1 MVTELV
7 GGVEAKLTL
16 DISEFTSA
24 IETATKEAEGLGD
37 ALSSTKFNTNLES
50 AIQETLNSIK
60 GLKETVES
68 LVKNINDSL
77 KSVKSVLDSFN
88 LTFKTNMEEAGAS
101 SKKFKDEVTTVNK
114 AILES
119 FSETNSGIASSTSK
133 IIADIKKLAEE
144 TNLELNKFGYA
155 TNPSK
160 LNALGTSAGYQ
171 KFLQSGLGVVPHNIQ
186 MPDYQVIKADKEF
199 EKLYSNI
206 TMTVDAFKMLNVEQ
220 KTTLL
225 SMSENINAV
234 SSLLSRQTS
243 QPLAELDKMWSN
255 LLRNGLGTKYGME
268 IDKIIAKNK
277 ELAMSTEAIPRLRMP
292 TSESFVKQI
301 QQYATS
307 LKEGGITAQE
317 FAVKLK
323 ELGITSKELASISR
337 EVGGAYIES
346 FKRGEMG
353 VSELLMKFKELT
365 FTESELYAYNQ
376 RLAVSFIQAF
386 RNGAIS
392 LEELVGSFKQLDMS
406 EKQTEELTK
415 ILEKT
420 LTMAFKNGKLEAEN
434 YIRSLQEVGVA
445 TEEVALKSKELGSTG
460 SLLGANSRSNSKNKG
475 TGAGF
480 GGVTERTFNLIKMMT
495 MLDAFMG
502 VWEST
507 ESYMESSSA
516 IRGYYD
522 ILHKRDDKTRWNADD
537 LVAYNNELSRLQ
549 GIYNKLNVREVGAEV
564 MKMGQIY
571 GLTAKET
578 KDFTE
583 TALIFTDAMA
593 NEGRSARDSSLALK
607 DLIDQGAGWS
617 RRTQEVGITE
627 DVLKAQKDKNGK
639 AYWTGDKQDKEGL
652 MKALGSAEEQ
662 LHLDERAKQ
671 INTLEDGVN
680 ALYNSIGAL
689 AGGLLD
695 IASPSLIQL
704 FSDLSKI
711 FFELNSHFVAWSS
724 SFNALKETNPE
735 LYTKYVKF
743 GEWAIAGAGL
753 FLVLKRLSGAFSGF
767 GNVLGGLGGKIG
779 GLFKKVPKGGILGGI
794 LNGTKGESTGGTGGV
809 GDVLGG
815 GRMEG
820 GFKNAL
826 KVTYKNIVNNILV
839 EAEVFASL
847 VAGITMALATLWIA
861 SEELALVGQRYEQI
875 RTNVQKGMTALR
887 DYEKLIEDIYPML
900 IGFMATAGVLGAVT
914 MATDGIGLVAIEIG
928 LGILV
933 GNILALIPTMKL
945 VGNALADLG
954 ESIGGQK
961 ANFDKG
967 CKALKEIG
975 EMMGVLAVAVG
986 EMAKADWNALSDNI
1000 ANALAKLTGG
1010 DALQDV
1016 LKLADKFNGSDSNS
1030 FISQFNAKTK
1040 NIGKLNTES
1049 AKKFSEVVKS
1059 VGEIFKGINELNKAL
1074 KEEPQNPS
1082 QLLDQRGSHLGEII
1096 SGINKFNW
1104 RFQQQIGKLTTSIDI
1119 NKANNLIHS
1128 ANAIKNINTAIRNL
1142 VKDMKAD
1149 ENIVDTANFKVSIT
1163 NLGTQVGIVSGF
1175 LARMG
1180 KYNADAFSYNNF
1192 QSIVTSINNIKN
1204 ISDSM
1209 QNLMGSFSSDSV
1221 FGSIKRVLIGGAN
1234 DLGSALPKLAQQV
1247 SQVKTFVVQVNAYG
1261 IGNLSVN
1268 LAPINTAINQV
1279 RAISNSMNN
1288 LTNTLTTSFDYTTLA
1303 YNLWTMGNAIV
1314 QVKKFMDRVNASG
1327 VGNANKQ
1334 NAVAGINGLVTQLKK
1349 TLDEFATEVSSA
1361 EQQLYNDGKTLGNS
1375 FKRGLSTTKS
1385 GTITTARSIM
1395 TSAVSTIRYY
1405 AQRFYQTGQYNGKRL
1420 DAGFKSGITK
1430 LGSTL
1435 KQKLDENIRTIRWY
1449 AQKFYQAGEKLG
1461 SSFRNGFLAGL
1472 GTIDVNSHINGTE
1485 DSRGGEYRKIQS
1497 FNLQSAML
1505 KQANNKQTPNVKQTV
1520 IKSEKTTTQT
1530 EKTVEKDKSKEQAP
1544 VINISFEGAI
1554 INGSNEFRESIQQIA
1569 EEVMLNYLSPNP
1581 ATGY

>member
-1 MVTELV
+1 MVVEVV
-7 GGVEAKLTL
+7 GGVEATLSL
-16 DISEFTSA
+16 DISQFTSA
-24 IETATKEAEGLGD
+24 ISEATKEAEK
-37 ALSSTKFNTNLES
+37 LSSGLANIKPNNT
-50 AIQETLNSIK
+50 
-60 GLKETVES
+60 
-68 LVKNINDSL
+68 
-77 KSVKSVLDSFN
+77 LD
-88 LTFKTNMEEAGAS
+88 
-101 SKKFKDEVTTVNK
+101 
-114 AILES
+114 
-119 FSETNSGIASSTSK
+119 
-133 IIADIKKLAEE
+133 
-144 TNLELNKFGYA
+144 
-155 TNPSK
+155 
-160 LNALGTSAGYQ
+160 
-171 KFLQSGLGVVPHNIQ
+171 
-186 MPDYQVIKADKEF
+186 
-199 EKLYSNI
+199 SNI
-206 TMTVDAFKMLNVEQ
+206 TKTEELITNLQQTIEGLVSTVKSSFTNIGSTLTNHFNKPLIEAKKRAEEMTASITQFRTNYMKTFEQGKISLEQLVNGFNELNI
-220 KTTLL
+220 
-225 SMSENINAV
+225 SEEESIK
-234 SSLLSRQTS
+234 LT
-243 QPLAELDKMWSN
+243 
-255 LLRNGLGTKYGME
+255 
-268 IDKIIAKNK
+268 K
-277 ELAMSTEAIPRLRMP
+277 ELEASITNAFANSTMSAMEYVNALKEIGVATSKNSYRDALQQYRGMP
-292 TSESFVKQI
+292 TSASFVKQI
-301 QQYATS
+301 QQYATY
-307 LKEGGITAQE
+307 LKEGGVTAQE
-317 FAVKLK
+317 FATKLK
-323 ELGITSKELASISR
+323 ELGITSKELATISR

-365 FTESELYAYNQ
+365 FTESELYVYNQ
-376 RLAVSFIQAF
+376 RLAVSFVQAF

-392 LEELVGSFKQLDMS
+392 LEELVTSFKQLDMS

-445 TEEVALKSKELGSTG
+445 TEKVALKTKQLGSTG
-460 SLLGANSRSNSKNKG
+460 LGAGSVSNSKNKG

-480 GGVTERTFNLIKMMT
+480 GGVIDRTANLVKMMA
-495 MLDAFMG
+495 MLEVFMG
-502 VWEST
+502 TWEAT

-516 IRGYYD
+516 IRGFYD
-522 ILHKRDDKTRWNADD
+522 LLSKRDDKTRWNAKN
-537 LVAYNNELSRLQ
+537 LSEYNQRLSELQ
-549 GIYNKLNVREVGAEV
+549 GTYSKLNVRETGAEV
-564 MKMGQIY
+564 MKIGQMY
-571 GLTAKET
+571 GLSAKEIYSNT
-578 KDFTE
+578 KDLKDGQKDFVE

-593 NEGRSARDSSLALK
+593 NEGRSSRDASLALK
-607 DLIDQGAGWS
+607 DLIDQGEGWS
-617 RRTQEVGITE
+617 RRTQEIGITE

-639 AYWTGDKQDKEGL
+639 AYWSGDKQDKEGL
-652 MKALGSAEEQ
+652 IKALGSAETK

-671 INTLEDGVN
+671 INTLEDGVQ
-680 ALYNSIGAL
+680 ALYNSLGAAL
-689 AGGLLD
+689 GGFLD
-695 IASPSLIQL
+695 LASPSLIQA
-704 FSDLSKI
+704 FDHLSKI
-711 FFELNSHFVAWSS
+711 FFEINSFFVGISAKINSLKTDNPQLYDLLTWAGE
-724 SFNALKETNPE
+724 FTLYGALAVGVIKR
-735 LYTKYVKF
+735 F
-743 GEWAIAGAGL
+743 GGGL
-753 FLVLKRLSGAFSGF
+753 S
-767 GNVLGGLGGKIG
+767 NLGGVLG

-794 LNGTKGESTGGTGGV
+794 LNGTKGESTDGVGGTGGV
-809 GDVLGG
+809 LG
-815 GRMEG
+815 GRMKG

-826 KVTYKNIVNNILV
+826 KTTGKNIVNNILV
-839 EAEVFASL
+839 EAEVFVSL
-847 VAGITMALATLWIA
+847 IAGITMALATLWIA

-875 RTNVQKGMTALR
+875 KTNVNKGMNALR

-900 IGFMATAGVLGAVT
+900 IGFMATAGILGTVT
-914 MATDGIGLVAIEIG
+914 MATDGVGLVAIEIG

-967 CKALKEIG
+967 CKALKEIA
-975 EMMGVLAVAVG
+975 EMMGVLAIAVG

-1016 LKLADKFNGSDSNS
+1016 LKLADKFNGNDNKS

-1059 VGEIFKGINELNKAL
+1059 VGQIFKGINELNKAL

-1104 RFQQQIGKLTTSIDI
+1104 RFQQEIGKLTTSIDI

-1149 ENIVDTANFKVSIT
+1149 KNIVDTANFRASIT
-1163 NLGTQVGIVSGF
+1163 NLGTQVGVVSGF

-1209 QNLMGSFSSDSV
+1209 QNLMGSFASDSV
-1221 FGSIKRVLIGGAN
+1221 FGSIKRVLVGGTN

-1327 VGNANKQ
+1327 VGNTAKG
-1334 NAVAGINGLVTQLKK
+1334 NAIAGINGLVTQLKK
-1349 TLDEFATEVSSA
+1349 TLTTFASEVASA
-1361 EQQLYNDGKTLGNS
+1361 KQQLYNDGLTLGNS
-1375 FKRGLSTTKS
+1375 FKRGLSSTRA
-1385 GTITTARSIM
+1385 GTIRTARSLM
-1395 TSAVSTIRYY
+1395 NSAVATIRYY

-1420 DAGFKSGITK
+1420 DAGFKSGVSK

-1435 KQKLDENIRTIRWY
+1435 KKKLDANIRTIRWY

-1461 SSFRNGFLAGL
+1461 SSFRSGFLAGL
-1472 GTIDVNSHINGTE
+1472 GTIDVNSHISGTE

-1505 KQANNKQTPNVKQTV
+1505 KQANNKQTPSIKQTV

>member
-1 MVTELV
+1 MTTNIV
-7 GGVEAKLTL
+7 GGVEAKLIL
-16 DISEFTSA
+16 DTSEFSSA
-24 IETATKEAEGLGD
+24 IDGAIEKAEELAEGL
-37 ALSSTKFNTNLES
+37 ANIKPNSNLEGS
-50 AIQETLNSIK
+50 LNELKSLIESLNK
-60 GLKETVES
+60 PIKETVNSFKEMAS
-68 LVKNINDSL
+68 PLPKVKKETSSIIAEFNKFSSAVSQNTALLGEMTTVMANI
-77 KSVKSVLDSFN
+77 KR
-88 LTFKTNMEEAGAS
+88 EAS
-101 SKKFKDEVTTVNK
+101 SMNQTAMAK
-114 AILES
+114 
-119 FSETNSGIASSTSK
+119 SGAGLSLTS
-133 IIADIKKLAEE
+133 
-144 TNLELNKFGYA
+144 
-155 TNPSK
+155 
-160 LNALGTSAGYQ
+160 
-171 KFLQSGLGVVPHNIQ
+171 
-186 MPDYQVIKADKEF
+186 F
-199 EKLYSNI
+199 EKELVTLNNLAKGIQKYGSE
-206 TMTVDAFKMLNVEQ
+206 VDAIIMKNENVTRSIGLLEESYAKLRGETQ
-220 KTTLL
+220 LTANEMKELSTLMVESI
-225 SMSENINAV
+225 SM
-234 SSLLSRQTS
+234 
-243 QPLAELDKMWSN
+243 PLAGLDKMWSN
-255 LLRNGLGTKYGME
+255 LLRNGLGTEYGME
-268 IDKIIAKNK
+268 IDKMIAKNEELATSTEVSLKRVNTLMKESISMPVSGLDKMWSSLLKSGLGQYEMEIDKVIAKNEKLARSTK
-277 ELAMSTEAIPRLRMP
+277 ELEASFQAFKEGKLSIMGLQREIDSLKLSEDQVITLNKRLGMSLV
-292 TSESFVKQI
+292 ESF
-301 QQYATS
+301 
-307 LKEGGITAQE
+307 KEG
-317 FAVKLK
+317 
-323 ELGITSKELASISR
+323 ELGITELVA
-337 EVGGAYIES
+337 
-346 FKRGEMG
+346 KM
-353 VSELLMKFKELT
+353 KELT
-365 FTESELYAYNQ
+365 LTDEQISEMTKMMGD
-376 RLAVSFIQAF
+376 AF
-386 RNGAIS
+386 KMAFENGSLGAEQYIKS
-392 LEELVGSFKQLDMS
+392 LEE
-406 EKQTEELTK
+406 
-415 ILEKT
+415 I
-420 LTMAFKNGKLEAEN
+420 
-434 YIRSLQEVGVA
+434 GVA
-445 TEEVALKSKELGSTG
+445 TKEIIAQNKELQASMTRTPILSEGSV
-460 SLLGANSRSNSKNKG
+460 SNSKNKG

-480 GGVTERTFNLIKMMT
+480 GGVIDRTVNLVKMMA
-495 MLDAFMG
+495 MLEAFMG
-502 VWEST
+502 VWEAT

-516 IRGYYD
+516 IRGFYD
-522 ILHKRDDKTRWNADD
+522 LLSKRNDATRWNSKNLAE
-537 LVAYNNELSRLQ
+537 YNQRLSDLQ
-549 GIYNKLNVREVGAEV
+549 GTYSKLNVRETGAEV
-564 MKMGQIY
+564 MKIGQMY
-571 GLTAKET
+571 GLTAKEIYSNT
-578 KDFTE
+578 QDLKKGQKDFVE

-639 AYWTGDKQDKEGL
+639 AYWSGDKQDKEGL
-652 MKALGSAEEQ
+652 IKALGSAETQ

-671 INTLEDGVN
+671 INTLEDGVQ
-680 ALYNSIGAL
+680 ALYNSIGAMV
-689 AGGLLD
+689 GGFLD
-695 IASPSLIQL
+695 LASPSLIQA
-704 FSDLSKI
+704 FEHLSKI
-711 FFELNSHFVAWSS
+711 FFEMNS
-724 SFNALKETNPE
+724 
-735 LYTKYVKF
+735 
-743 GEWAIAGAGL
+743 
-753 FLVLKRLSGAFSGF
+753 FLVGISGTINSLKTNNPQLYGLITWAGEFALYGALAIGVIKRFGGGLS
-767 GNVLGGLGGKIG
+767 NLGGILG

-794 LNGTKGESTGGTGGV
+794 LNGTKGESTGGTGGT
-809 GDVLGG
+809 GSVLG

-826 KVTYKNIVNNILV
+826 KTTGKNIVNNILV
-839 EAEVFASL
+839 EAEVFVSL

-875 RTNVQKGMTALR
+875 RTNVNKGMTALR

-900 IGFMATAGVLGAVT
+900 IGFMATAGILGAVT

-954 ESIGGQK
+954 ESISGQK

-1016 LKLADKFNGSDSNS
+1016 LKLADKFNGNDNKS
-1030 FISQFNAKTK
+1030 FISQFNTKTQ

-1082 QLLDQRGSHLGEII
+1082 QLLEQRGSHLGEII

-1104 RFQQQIGKLTTSIDI
+1104 RFQQNIGKLTTQIDI
-1119 NKANNLIHS
+1119 NKANTLIHS

-1149 ENIVDTANFKVSIT
+1149 ENIVDTARFKVSLT
-1163 NLGTQVGIVSGF
+1163 NLGTQVGVVSGF

-1209 QNLMGSFSSDSV
+1209 QSLMGSFASDSV
-1221 FGSIKRVLIGGAN
+1221 FGSIKRVLVGGTN

-1247 SQVKTFVVQVNAYG
+1247 SQIKTFVSQVNAYG
-1261 IGNLSVN
+1261 IGNINVN

-1279 RAISNSMNN
+1279 RSISNSMNN
-1288 LTNTLTTSFDYTTLA
+1288 LTNTLTTSYDYTTLA
-1303 YNLWTMGNAIV
+1303 YNLWTMGNAIRE
-1314 QVKKFMDRVNASG
+1314 VKKFMDSVNSSG
-1327 VGNANKQ
+1327 VGNTAKGD
-1334 NAVAGINGLVTQLKK
+1334 AIAGINELVTQLKK
-1349 TLDEFATEVSSA
+1349 TLEEFATEVSSA
-1361 EQQLYNDGKTLGNS
+1361 EQQLYNDGETLGNS
-1375 FKRGLSTTKS
+1375 FKRGLNSTKS
-1385 GTITTARSIM
+1385 GTITTAKSIM
-1395 TSAVSTIRYY
+1395 TRAVETIRYY

-1461 SSFRNGFLAGL
+1461 SSFRSGFLAGL

>member
-1 MVTELV
+1 MVVEVV
-7 GGVEAKLTL
+7 GGVEAKLSL
-16 DISEFTSA
+16 DISQFTSA
-24 IETATKEAEGLGD
+24 ISEATKEAEK
-37 ALSSTKFNTNLES
+37 LSSGLAN
-50 AIQETLNSIK
+50 IK
-60 GLKETVES
+60 PNNG
-68 LVKNINDSL
+68 
-77 KSVKSVLDSFN
+77 LDS
-88 LTFKTNMEEAGAS
+88 S
-101 SKKFKDEVTTVNK
+101 
-114 AILES
+114 I
-119 FSETNSGIASSTSK
+119 
-133 IIADIKKLAEE
+133 EE
-144 TNLELNKFGYA
+144 TKTLIE
-155 TNPSK
+155 
-160 LNALGTSAGYQ
+160 
-171 KFLQSGLGVVPHNIQ
+171 GLTKTVQ
-186 MPDYQVIKADKEF
+186 E
-199 EKLYSNI
+199 
-206 TMTVDAFKMLNVEQ
+206 MTDAFKSGTNSIVGDMNKVNSAIE
-220 KTTLL
+220 KTTDVGKTMADNIVQSYKKMTEALNNYYVNNYRAMNTWKTHGTYSHRGL
-225 SMSENINAV
+225 SSFESELRDLNLMSA
-234 SSLLSRQTS
+234 
-243 QPLAELDKMWSN
+243 
-255 LLRNGLGTKYGME
+255 GLKKYGAE
-268 IDKIIAKNK
+268 VDKIILKNEK
-277 ELAMSTEAIPRLRMP
+277 LSNSIRLFGKGDVGV
-292 TSESFVKQI
+292 SSFENHLNNI
-301 QQYATS
+301 
-307 LKEGGITAQE
+307 G
-317 FAVKLK
+317 VKLSEITK
-323 ELGITSKELASISR
+323 GAYELGQAYLTAFREGDISATKLLER
-337 EVGGAYIES
+337 LEQLQLNEEEVSTLNRSVG
-346 FKRGEMG
+346 
-353 VSELLMKFKELT
+353 L
-365 FTESELYAYNQ
+365 
-376 RLAVSFIQAF
+376 SFIQAF
-386 RNGAIS
+386 DEGALSIT
-392 LEELVGSFKQLDMS
+392 ELLARMK
-406 EKQTEELTK
+406 ELTLSDEQLAEMNK
-415 ILEKT
+415 LMQTSFEIAFEEGVIGADKYIKALE
-420 LTMAFKNGKLEAEN
+420 
-434 YIRSLQEVGVA
+434 EVGVA
-445 TEEVALKSKELGSTG
+445 TEEVALKTKGLGSTG
-460 SLLGANSRSNSKNKG
+460 SLLGAGSLSNSKNKG

-480 GGVTERTFNLIKMMT
+480 GGVIDRTANLVKMMA
-495 MLDAFMG
+495 MLEAFMG
-502 VWEST
+502 TWEAT

-516 IRGYYD
+516 VRGFYD
-522 ILHKRDDKTRWNADD
+522 ILSKRNDATRWNSKNLAE
-537 LVAYNNELSRLQ
+537 YNKRLSELQ
-549 GIYNKLNVREVGAEV
+549 GTYSKLNVRETGAEV
-564 MKMGQIY
+564 MKIGQIY
-571 GLTAKET
+571 GLTAKEMYSNT
-578 KDFTE
+578 KDLKKGQKDFVE

-639 AYWTGDKQDKEGL
+639 AYWSGDKQDKKGL
-652 MKALGSAEEQ
+652 IEALGAAETK

-671 INTLEDGVN
+671 INTIEDGVQ
-680 ALYNSIGAL
+680 ALYNSLGAL
-689 AGGLLD
+689 LGGLLD
-695 IASPSLIQL
+695 LASPSLIQM
-704 FSDLSKI
+704 FKQLSEI
-711 FFELNSHFVAWSS
+711 FFELNGYLVQASGW
-724 SFNALKETNPE
+724 FNSLKDTSPWLYNAGVWLGEIAIASGVGFLALKR
-735 LYTKYVKF
+735 F
-743 GEWAIAGAGL
+743 GGAI
-753 FLVLKRLSGAFSGF
+753 
-767 GNVLGGLGGKIG
+767 GGLGGKIA
-779 GLFKKVPKGGILGGI
+779 GLFKKVPSGGILGGI
-794 LNGTKGESTGGTGGV
+794 FNGTKGESTGGVGGTGGV
-809 GDVLGG
+809 LG

-826 KVTYKNIVNNILV
+826 KTTGKNIVNNILV

-847 VAGITMALATLWIA
+847 IAGITMALATLWIA

-875 RTNVQKGMTALR
+875 RTNVNKGMTALR

-900 IGFMATAGVLGAVT
+900 IGFMATAGVLGAVAYT
-914 MATDGIGLVAIEIG
+914 TEGLGLVAIGGG
-928 LGILV
+928 LLALV
-933 GNILALIPTMKL
+933 GFINVTVASLQTVGDRLAE
-945 VGNALADLG
+945 LG
-954 ESIGGQK
+954 DHIGGQK

-1000 ANALAKLTGG
+1000 ASALAKLTGG
-1010 DALQDV
+1010 DALDDV
-1016 LKLADKFNGSDSNS
+1016 LKLADKFNGNDSNS
-1030 FISQFNAKTK
+1030 FISQFNSKTK
-1040 NIGKLNTES
+1040 NIGKLNTDS

-1149 ENIVDTANFKVSIT
+1149 ENIVNTANFKVSIT

-1209 QNLMGSFSSDSV
+1209 QNLMGSFASDSV
-1221 FGSIKRVLIGGAN
+1221 FGSIKRVLVGGTN
-1234 DLGSALPKLAQQV
+1234 DLKGSMDKLAQQV

-1288 LTNTLTTSFDYTTLA
+1288 LTNTLTTSFDYNTLA

-1349 TLDEFATEVSSA
+1349 TLDEFASEVASA
-1361 EQQLYNDGKTLGNS
+1361 KQQLHTDGQTLGNS
-1375 FKRGLSTTKS
+1375 FKRGLSSTKA
-1385 GTITTARSIM
+1385 GTISTAKSIM
-1395 TSAVSTIRYY
+1395 TSAVATIRYY

-1420 DAGFKSGITK
+1420 DAGFKSGVSK

-1435 KQKLDENIRTIRWY
+1435 KQKLDSIIKTIRGY
-1449 AQKFYQAGEKLG
+1449 SSQFYNAGDLLGGKF
-1461 SSFRNGFLAGL
+1461 RDGFLAGL
-1472 GTIDVNSHINGTE
+1472 GTIDVNSHINEG
-1485 DSRGGEYRKIQS
+1485 SYGGEYRKIQS

-1581 ATGY
+1581 ATGF

>member
-1 MVTELV
+1 MAIEVV
-7 GGVEAKLTL
+7 GGVEAKLSL
-16 DISEFTSA
+16 DISQFTSA
-24 IETATKEAEGLGD
+24 ISEATKEAEK
-37 ALSSTKFNTNLES
+37 LSSGLANIKPNNT
-50 AIQETLNSIK
+50 
-60 GLKETVES
+60 
-68 LVKNINDSL
+68 
-77 KSVKSVLDSFN
+77 LD
-88 LTFKTNMEEAGAS
+88 
-101 SKKFKDEVTTVNK
+101 
-114 AILES
+114 
-119 FSETNSGIASSTSK
+119 
-133 IIADIKKLAEE
+133 
-144 TNLELNKFGYA
+144 
-155 TNPSK
+155 
-160 LNALGTSAGYQ
+160 
-171 KFLQSGLGVVPHNIQ
+171 
-186 MPDYQVIKADKEF
+186 
-199 EKLYSNI
+199 SNI
-206 TMTVDAFKMLNVEQ
+206 TKTEELITNLQQTIEGLASTVKSSFTNISSTLTNHFNKPLIEAKKRAEEMTASITQFRTNYMKTFEQGKISLEQLVNGFNELNI
-220 KTTLL
+220 
-225 SMSENINAV
+225 SEEESIK
-234 SSLLSRQTS
+234 LT
-243 QPLAELDKMWSN
+243 
-255 LLRNGLGTKYGME
+255 
-268 IDKIIAKNK
+268 K
-277 ELAMSTEAIPRLRMP
+277 ELEASITNAFANSTMSAMEYVNALKEIGVATSKNSYRDALQQYRGMP
-292 TSESFVKQI
+292 TSASFVKQI

-307 LKEGGITAQE
+307 LKEGGVTAQE
-317 FAVKLK
+317 FATKLK
-323 ELGITSKELASISR
+323 ELGITSKELATISR
-337 EVGGAYIES
+337 EVGGAYVES
-346 FKRGEMG
+346 FKRGEMS

-365 FTESELYAYNQ
+365 FTESELYVYNQ
-376 RLAVSFIQAF
+376 RLAVSFVQAF
-386 RNGAIS
+386 RNGAMS
-392 LEELVGSFKQLDMS
+392 LEELVSSFKQLDTS
-406 EKQTEELTK
+406 AKQTEELTK
-415 ILEKT
+415 LLEKT

-434 YIRSLQEVGVA
+434 YIRSLQEIGVA
-445 TEEVALKSKELGSTG
+445 TEKVALKTKQLGSTG
-460 SLLGANSRSNSKNKG
+460 FGAGSVSNSKNKG

-480 GGVTERTFNLIKMMT
+480 GGVIDRTANLVKMMA
-495 MLDAFMG
+495 MLEVFMG
-502 VWEST
+502 TWEAT

-516 IRGYYD
+516 IRGFYD
-522 ILHKRDDKTRWNADD
+522 LLSKRDDKTRWNAKN
-537 LVAYNNELSRLQ
+537 LSEYNQRLSELQ
-549 GIYNKLNVREVGAEV
+549 GTYSKLNVRETGAEV
-564 MKMGQIY
+564 MKIGQMY
-571 GLTAKET
+571 GLSAKEIYSNT
-578 KDFTE
+578 KDLKDGQKDFVE

-593 NEGRSARDSSLALK
+593 NEGRSSRDASLALK
-607 DLIDQGAGWS
+607 DLIDQGEGWS
-617 RRTQEVGITE
+617 RRTQEIGITE

-639 AYWTGDKQDKEGL
+639 AYWSGDKQDKEGL
-652 MKALGSAEEQ
+652 IKALGSAETK

-671 INTLEDGVN
+671 INTLEDGVQ
-680 ALYNSIGAL
+680 ALYNSLGAL
-689 AGGLLD
+689 VGGFLD
-695 IASPSLIQL
+695 LASPSLIQA
-704 FSDLSKI
+704 FDHLSKI
-711 FFELNSHFVAWSS
+711 FFEINSFFVGISAKINSLKTDNPQLYDLLTWAGE
-724 SFNALKETNPE
+724 FTLYGALAVGVIKR
-735 LYTKYVKF
+735 F
-743 GEWAIAGAGL
+743 GGGL
-753 FLVLKRLSGAFSGF
+753 S
-767 GNVLGGLGGKIG
+767 NLGGVLG

-794 LNGTKGESTGGTGGV
+794 LNGTKGESTDGVGGTGGV
-809 GDVLGG
+809 LG
-815 GRMEG
+815 GRMKG

-826 KVTYKNIVNNILV
+826 KTTGKNIVNNILV

-875 RTNVQKGMTALR
+875 RTNVNKGMTALR

-900 IGFMATAGVLGAVT
+900 IGFIAVSGILGAVAYST
-914 MATDGIGLVAIEIG
+914 EGLGLVAIGGG
-928 LGILV
+928 L
-933 GNILALIPTMKL
+933 LALLGFINVTVASL
-945 VGNALADLG
+945 QTVGDRLAELG
-954 ESIGGQK
+954 DHIGGQK

-967 CKALKEIG
+967 CKALKEIS

-1016 LKLADKFNGSDSNS
+1016 LKLADKFNGNDSNS

-1049 AKKFSEVVKS
+1049 AKKFSETVKS
-1059 VGEIFKGINELNKAL
+1059 VGQIFKGINELNKAL

-1104 RFQQQIGKLTTSIDI
+1104 RFQQEIGKLTTSIDI

-1149 ENIVDTANFKVSIT
+1149 ENIVDTANFRASIT
-1163 NLGTQVGIVSGF
+1163 NLGAQVGVVSGF

-1209 QNLMGSFSSDSV
+1209 QNLMGSFASDSV
-1221 FGSIKRVLIGGAN
+1221 FGSIKRVLVGGTN

-1327 VGNANKQ
+1327 VGNTAKG
-1334 NAVAGINGLVTQLKK
+1334 NAIAGINGLVTQLKK
-1349 TLDEFATEVSSA
+1349 TLTTFASEVASA
-1361 EQQLYNDGKTLGNS
+1361 KQQLYNDGLTLGNS
-1375 FKRGLSTTKS
+1375 FKRGLSSTRA
-1385 GTITTARSIM
+1385 GTISTARSLM
-1395 TSAVSTIRYY
+1395 NSAVATIRYY

-1420 DAGFKSGITK
+1420 DAGFKSGVSK

-1435 KQKLDENIRTIRWY
+1435 KKKLDANIRTIRWY

-1461 SSFRNGFLAGL
+1461 SSFRSGFLAGL
-1472 GTIDVNSHINGTE
+1472 GTIDVNSHISGTE

-1505 KQANNKQTPNVKQTV
+1505 KQANKNQTPNVKQTV

>member
-1 MVTELV
+1 MPVEVV
-7 GGVEAKLTL
+7 GGVEAKLSL
-16 DISEFTSA
+16 DISQFTSA
-24 IETATKEAEGLGD
+24 ISEATKEAEK
-37 ALSSTKFNTNLES
+37 LSSGLANIKPNNT
-50 AIQETLNSIK
+50 
-60 GLKETVES
+60 
-68 LVKNINDSL
+68 
-77 KSVKSVLDSFN
+77 LD
-88 LTFKTNMEEAGAS
+88 
-101 SKKFKDEVTTVNK
+101 
-114 AILES
+114 
-119 FSETNSGIASSTSK
+119 
-133 IIADIKKLAEE
+133 
-144 TNLELNKFGYA
+144 
-155 TNPSK
+155 
-160 LNALGTSAGYQ
+160 
-171 KFLQSGLGVVPHNIQ
+171 
-186 MPDYQVIKADKEF
+186 
-199 EKLYSNI
+199 SNI
-206 TMTVDAFKMLNVEQ
+206 TKTEELITNLQQTIEGLASTVKSSFTNIGSTLTNHFNKPLIEAKKRAEEMTASITQFRTNYMKTFEQ
-220 KTTLL
+220 GK
-225 SMSENINAV
+225 I
-234 SSLLSRQTS
+234 SLEQLV
-243 QPLAELDKMWSN
+243 
-255 LLRNGLGTKYGME
+255 NGF
-268 IDKIIAKNK
+268 K
-277 ELAMSTEAIPRLRMP
+277 ELNISEEESIKLTKELEASITNAFANSTMSAMEYVNALKEIGVATSKNSYRDALQQYRGMP
-292 TSESFVKQI
+292 TSASFVKQI

-307 LKEGGITAQE
+307 LKEGGVTAQE
-317 FAVKLK
+317 FATKLK
-323 ELGITSKELASISR
+323 ELGITSKELATISR

-365 FTESELYAYNQ
+365 FTESELYVYNQ
-376 RLAVSFIQAF
+376 RLAVSFVQAF

-392 LEELVGSFKQLDMS
+392 LEELVTSFKQLDMS

-445 TEEVALKSKELGSTG
+445 TEKVALKTKQLGSTG
-460 SLLGANSRSNSKNKG
+460 SLLGAGSVSNSKNKG

-480 GGVTERTFNLIKMMT
+480 GGVIDRTANLVKMMA
-495 MLDAFMG
+495 MLEVFMG
-502 VWEST
+502 TWEAT

-516 IRGYYD
+516 IRGFYD
-522 ILHKRDDKTRWNADD
+522 LLSKRDDKTRWNAKN
-537 LVAYNNELSRLQ
+537 LSEYNQRLSELQ
-549 GIYNKLNVREVGAEV
+549 GTYSKLNVRETGAEV
-564 MKMGQIY
+564 MKIGQMY
-571 GLTAKET
+571 GLSAKEIYSNT
-578 KDFTE
+578 KDLKDGQKDFVE

-593 NEGRSARDSSLALK
+593 NEGRSSRDASLALK
-607 DLIDQGAGWS
+607 DLIDQGEGWS
-617 RRTQEVGITE
+617 RRTQEIGITE

-639 AYWTGDKQDKEGL
+639 AYWSGDKQDKEGL
-652 MKALGSAEEQ
+652 IKALGSAETK

-671 INTLEDGVN
+671 INTLEDGVQ
-680 ALYNSIGAL
+680 ALYNSLGAL
-689 AGGLLD
+689 VGGFLD
-695 IASPSLIQL
+695 LASPSLIQV
-704 FSDLSKI
+704 FDHLSKI
-711 FFELNSHFVAWSS
+711 FFEINSFFVGISAKINSLKTDNPQLYDLLTWAGE
-724 SFNALKETNPE
+724 FALYGALAVGVIKR
-735 LYTKYVKF
+735 F
-743 GEWAIAGAGL
+743 GGGL
-753 FLVLKRLSGAFSGF
+753 S
-767 GNVLGGLGGKIG
+767 NLGGVLG

-794 LNGTKGESTGGTGGV
+794 LNGTKGESTDGVGGTGGV
-809 GDVLGG
+809 LG
-815 GRMEG
+815 GRMKG

-826 KVTYKNIVNNILV
+826 KTTGKNIVNNILV
-839 EAEVFASL
+839 EAEVFVSL
-847 VAGITMALATLWIA
+847 IAGITMALATLWIA

-875 RTNVQKGMTALR
+875 KTNVNKGMNALR

-900 IGFMATAGVLGAVT
+900 IGFMATAGILGAVAYT
-914 MATDGIGLVAIEIG
+914 TEGLGLVAIGGG
-928 LGILV
+928 LLALV
-933 GNILALIPTMKL
+933 GFINVTVASLQTVGDRLAE
-945 VGNALADLG
+945 LG
-954 ESIGGQK
+954 DHIGGQK

-967 CKALKEIG
+967 CKALKEIA
-975 EMMGVLAVAVG
+975 EMMGVLAIAVG

-1016 LKLADKFNGSDSNS
+1016 LKLADKFNGNDNKS

-1059 VGEIFKGINELNKAL
+1059 VGQIFKGINELNKAL

-1104 RFQQQIGKLTTSIDI
+1104 RFQQEIGKLTTSIDI

-1149 ENIVDTANFKVSIT
+1149 ENIVDTANFRASIT
-1163 NLGTQVGIVSGF
+1163 NLGTQVGVVSGF

-1192 QSIVTSINNIKN
+1192 QYIVTSINNIKN

-1209 QNLMGSFSSDSV
+1209 QNLMGSFASDSV
-1221 FGSIKRVLIGGAN
+1221 FGSIKRVLVGGTN

-1327 VGNANKQ
+1327 VGNTAKG
-1334 NAVAGINGLVTQLKK
+1334 NAIAGINGLVTQLKK
-1349 TLDEFATEVSSA
+1349 TLTTFASEVASA
-1361 EQQLYNDGKTLGNS
+1361 KQQLYNDGLTLGNS
-1375 FKRGLSTTKS
+1375 FKRGLSSTRA
-1385 GTITTARSIM
+1385 GTISTARSLM
-1395 TSAVSTIRYY
+1395 NSAVATIRYY

-1420 DAGFKSGITK
+1420 DAGFKSGVSK

-1435 KQKLDENIRTIRWY
+1435 KQKLDANIRTIRWY

-1461 SSFRNGFLAGL
+1461 SSFRSGFLAGL
-1472 GTIDVNSHINGTE
+1472 GTIDVNSHIIGTE

-1505 KQANNKQTPNVKQTV
+1505 KQANNKQTPSIKQTV

>member
-1 MVTELV
+1 MAIEVV
-7 GGVEAKLTL
+7 GGVEAKLSL
-16 DISEFTSA
+16 DISQFTSA
-24 IETATKEAEGLGD
+24 ISEATKEAEK
-37 ALSSTKFNTNLES
+37 LSSGLANIKPNNTLDSNITKTEELITNLQQTVE
-50 AIQETLNSIK
+50 
-60 GLKETVES
+60 GLASTVES
-68 LVKNINDSL
+68 SFTNIGSTLTNHFNKPLIEAKKRAEEMAASITQFRTNYMKTFEQGKISLEQLVNGFNELNISEEESIKLTKELEASITNAFANSTMSAMEYVYAL
-77 KSVKSVLDSFN
+77 KEIGV
-88 LTFKTNMEEAGAS
+88 A
-101 SKKFKDEVTTVNK
+101 
-114 AILES
+114 
-119 FSETNSGIASSTSK
+119 TSK
-133 IIADIKKLAEE
+133 NSYRE
-144 TNLELNKFGYA
+144 
-155 TNPSK
+155 
-160 LNALGTSAGYQ
+160 ALQQYRG
-171 KFLQSGLGVVPHNIQ
+171 
-186 MPDYQVIKADKEF
+186 
-199 EKLYSNI
+199 
-206 TMTVDAFKMLNVEQ
+206 
-220 KTTLL
+220 
-225 SMSENINAV
+225 
-234 SSLLSRQTS
+234 
-243 QPLAELDKMWSN
+243 
-255 LLRNGLGTKYGME
+255 
-268 IDKIIAKNK
+268 
-277 ELAMSTEAIPRLRMP
+277 MP
-292 TSESFVKQI
+292 TNASFVKQI

-307 LKEGGITAQE
+307 LKEGEIAAQE
-317 FAVKLK
+317 FAAKLK
-323 ELGITSKELASISR
+323 ELGITSRELATISR
-337 EVGGAYIES
+337 EVGGAYVES
-346 FKRGEMG
+346 FKRGEMS

-365 FTESELYAYNQ
+365 FTESELYVYNQ
-376 RLAVSFIQAF
+376 RMAVSFVQAF
-386 RNGAIS
+386 RNGAMS
-392 LEELVGSFKQLDMS
+392 LEELVSSFKQLDTS
-406 EKQTEELTK
+406 AKQTEELTK
-415 ILEKT
+415 LLEKT

-445 TEEVALKSKELGSTG
+445 TEEVALKTKGLGSTG
-460 SLLGANSRSNSKNKG
+460 SLLGAGSVSNSKNKG

-480 GGVTERTFNLIKMMT
+480 GGVIDRTANLVKMMA
-495 MLDAFMG
+495 MLEAFMG
-502 VWEST
+502 TWEAT

-516 IRGYYD
+516 IRGFYD
-522 ILHKRDDKTRWNADD
+522 LLSKRNDATKWNAKN
-537 LVAYNNELSRLQ
+537 LAEYNQRLSDLQ
-549 GIYNKLNVREVGAEV
+549 GTYSKLNVRETGAEV
-564 MKMGQIY
+564 MKIGQMY
-571 GLTAKET
+571 GLTAKEMYSNT
-578 KDFTE
+578 KDLKKGQKDFVE

-639 AYWTGDKQDKEGL
+639 AYWSGDKQDKKGL
-652 MKALGSAEEQ
+652 IEALGSAETQ

-671 INTLEDGVN
+671 INTIEDGVQ
-680 ALYNSIGAL
+680 ALYNSLGAL
-689 AGGLLD
+689 LGGLLD
-695 IASPSLIQL
+695 LASPSLIQM
-704 FSDLSKI
+704 FKQLSGI
-711 FFELNSHFVAWSS
+711 FFELNGYLVQASGW
-724 SFNALKETNPE
+724 FNSLKDTSPW
-735 LYTKYVKF
+735 LYNAGVWL
-743 GEWAIAGAGL
+743 GEIAIAGGVG
-753 FLVLKRLSGAFSGF
+753 FLALKRFGGAI
-767 GNVLGGLGGKIG
+767 GGLGGKIA
-779 GLFKKVPKGGILGGI
+779 GLFKKVPSGGLLGRLFGSGSKGTGGIA
-794 LNGTKGESTGGTGGV
+794 EGTGGV
-809 GDVLGG
+809 VSETGG
-815 GRMEG
+815 ATRTI
-820 GFKNAL
+820 KSTL
-826 KVTYKNIVNNILV
+826 TNIKSNLLL
-839 EAEVFASL
+839 EAEVFVSL
-847 VAGITMALATLWIA
+847 VAGISMALATLWIA
-861 SEELALVGQRYEQI
+861 SEELALLGQRYEQI
-875 RTNVQKGMTALR
+875 RTNVNKGMTALR

-900 IGFMATAGVLGAVT
+900 IGFMATAGILGAVAYT
-914 MATDGIGLVAIEIG
+914 TEGLGLVAIGGG
-928 LGILV
+928 L
-933 GNILALIPTMKL
+933 LALIGFITGTVASL
-945 VGNALADLG
+945 QIVGDRLAELG
-954 ESIGGQK
+954 DHIGGQK

-967 CKALKEIG
+967 CKALKEIS
-975 EMMGVLAVAVG
+975 EMMGVLAIAVG

-1000 ANALAKLTGG
+1000 ASILAKWTGG
-1010 DALQDV
+1010 DALNDV
-1016 LKLADKFNGSDSNS
+1016 LKLADKFNGNDSNS

-1049 AKKFSEVVKS
+1049 AKKFSETVKS
-1059 VGEIFKGINELNKAL
+1059 VGQIFKGINELNKAL
-1074 KEEPQNPS
+1074 REEPQNPS

-1149 ENIVDTANFKVSIT
+1149 ENIVNTANFKVSIT

-1209 QNLMGSFSSDSV
+1209 QNLMGSFASDSV
-1221 FGSIKRVLIGGAN
+1221 FGSIKRVLVGGTN
-1234 DLGSALPKLAQQV
+1234 DLKGSMDKLAQQV

-1288 LTNTLTTSFDYTTLA
+1288 LTNTLTTSFDYNTLA

-1327 VGNANKQ
+1327 VGNTAKG

-1349 TLDEFATEVSSA
+1349 TLDEFATEVASA
-1361 EQQLYNDGKTLGNS
+1361 KQQLHTDGQTLGNS
-1375 FKRGLSTTKS
+1375 FKRGLSSTKA

-1420 DAGFKSGITK
+1420 DAGFKSGVSK

-1435 KQKLDENIRTIRWY
+1435 KGKLDSIIKTIRGY
-1449 AQKFYQAGEKLG
+1449 SSQFYNAGDLLGGKF
-1461 SSFRNGFLAGL
+1461 RDGFLAGL

-1485 DSRGGEYRKIQS
+1485 DSRGGEYRKVQD

>member
-1 MVTELV
+1 MVVEVV
-7 GGVEAKLTL
+7 GGVEAKLSL
-16 DISEFTSA
+16 DISQFTSA
-24 IETATKEAEGLGD
+24 ISEATKEAEK
-37 ALSSTKFNTNLES
+37 LSSGLANIKPNNT
-50 AIQETLNSIK
+50 
-60 GLKETVES
+60 
-68 LVKNINDSL
+68 
-77 KSVKSVLDSFN
+77 LD
-88 LTFKTNMEEAGAS
+88 
-101 SKKFKDEVTTVNK
+101 
-114 AILES
+114 
-119 FSETNSGIASSTSK
+119 
-133 IIADIKKLAEE
+133 
-144 TNLELNKFGYA
+144 
-155 TNPSK
+155 
-160 LNALGTSAGYQ
+160 
-171 KFLQSGLGVVPHNIQ
+171 
-186 MPDYQVIKADKEF
+186 
-199 EKLYSNI
+199 SNI
-206 TMTVDAFKMLNVEQ
+206 TKTEELITNLQQTIEGLVSTVKSSFTNIGSTLTNHFNKPLIEAKKRAEEMTASITQFRTNYMKTFEQGKISLEQLVNGFNELNI
-220 KTTLL
+220 
-225 SMSENINAV
+225 SEEESIK
-234 SSLLSRQTS
+234 LT
-243 QPLAELDKMWSN
+243 
-255 LLRNGLGTKYGME
+255 
-268 IDKIIAKNK
+268 K
-277 ELAMSTEAIPRLRMP
+277 ELEASITNAFANSTMSAMEYVNALKEIGVATSKNSYRDALQQYRGMP
-292 TSESFVKQI
+292 TSASFVKQI

-307 LKEGGITAQE
+307 LKEGGVTAQE
-317 FAVKLK
+317 FATKLK
-323 ELGITSKELASISR
+323 ELGITSKELATISR

-365 FTESELYAYNQ
+365 FTESELYVYNQ
-376 RLAVSFIQAF
+376 RLAVSFVQAF

-392 LEELVGSFKQLDMS
+392 LEELVTSFKQLDMS

-445 TEEVALKSKELGSTG
+445 TEKVALKTKQLGST
-460 SLLGANSRSNSKNKG
+460 SLLGAGSVSNSKNKG

-480 GGVTERTFNLIKMMT
+480 GGVIDRTANLVKMMA
-495 MLDAFMG
+495 MLEVFMG
-502 VWEST
+502 TWEAT

-516 IRGYYD
+516 IRGFYD
-522 ILHKRDDKTRWNADD
+522 LLSKRDDKTRWNAKN
-537 LVAYNNELSRLQ
+537 LSEYNQRLSELQ
-549 GIYNKLNVREVGAEV
+549 GTYSKLNVRETGAEV
-564 MKMGQIY
+564 MKIGQMY
-571 GLTAKET
+571 GLSAKEIYSNT
-578 KDFTE
+578 KDLKDGQKDFVE

-593 NEGRSARDSSLALK
+593 NEGRSSRDASLALK
-607 DLIDQGAGWS
+607 DLIDQGEGWS
-617 RRTQEVGITE
+617 RRTQEIGITE

-639 AYWTGDKQDKEGL
+639 AYWSGDKQDKEGL
-652 MKALGSAEEQ
+652 IKALGSAETK

-671 INTLEDGVN
+671 INTLEDGVQ
-680 ALYNSIGAL
+680 ALYNSLGAL
-689 AGGLLD
+689 VGGFLD
-695 IASPSLIQL
+695 LASPSLIQA
-704 FSDLSKI
+704 FDHLSKI
-711 FFELNSHFVAWSS
+711 FFEINSFFVGISAKINSLKTDNPQLYDLLTWAGE
-724 SFNALKETNPE
+724 FALYGALAVGVIKR
-735 LYTKYVKF
+735 F
-743 GEWAIAGAGL
+743 GGGL
-753 FLVLKRLSGAFSGF
+753 S
-767 GNVLGGLGGKIG
+767 NLGGVLG

-794 LNGTKGESTGGTGGV
+794 LNGTKGESTDGVGGTGGV
-809 GDVLGG
+809 LG
-815 GRMEG
+815 GRMKG

-826 KVTYKNIVNNILV
+826 KTTGKNIVNNILV
-839 EAEVFASL
+839 EAEVFVSL
-847 VAGITMALATLWIA
+847 IAGITMALATLWIA

-875 RTNVQKGMTALR
+875 KTNVNKGMNALR

-900 IGFMATAGVLGAVT
+900 IGFMATAGILGTVT
-914 MATDGIGLVAIEIG
+914 MATDGVGLVAIEIG

-967 CKALKEIG
+967 CKALKEIA
-975 EMMGVLAVAVG
+975 EMMGVLAIAVG

-1016 LKLADKFNGSDSNS
+1016 LKLADKFNGNDNKS

-1059 VGEIFKGINELNKAL
+1059 VGQIFKGINELNKAL
-1074 KEEPQNPS
+1074 REEPQNPS

-1104 RFQQQIGKLTTSIDI
+1104 RFQQEIGKLTTSIDI

-1149 ENIVDTANFKVSIT
+1149 ENIVDTANFRASIT
-1163 NLGTQVGIVSGF
+1163 NLGTQVGVVSGF

-1209 QNLMGSFSSDSV
+1209 QNLMGSFASDSV
-1221 FGSIKRVLIGGAN
+1221 FGSIKRVLVGGTN

-1327 VGNANKQ
+1327 VGNTAKG
-1334 NAVAGINGLVTQLKK
+1334 NAIAGINGLVTQLKK
-1349 TLDEFATEVSSA
+1349 TLTTFASEVASA
-1361 EQQLYNDGKTLGNS
+1361 KQQLYNDGLTLGNS
-1375 FKRGLSTTKS
+1375 FKRGLSSTRA
-1385 GTITTARSIM
+1385 GTISTARSLM
-1395 TSAVSTIRYY
+1395 NSAVATIRYY

-1420 DAGFKSGITK
+1420 DAGFKSGVSK

-1435 KQKLDENIRTIRWY
+1435 KQKLDANIRTIRWY

-1461 SSFRNGFLAGL
+1461 SSFRSGFLAGL
-1472 GTIDVNSHINGTE
+1472 GTIDVNSHIIGTE

-1505 KQANNKQTPNVKQTV
+1505 KQANNKQTPSIKQTV

>member
-1 MVTELV
+1 MVVEVV
-7 GGVEAKLTL
+7 GGVEATLSL
-16 DISEFTSA
+16 DISQFTSA
-24 IETATKEAEGLGD
+24 ISEATKEAEK
-37 ALSSTKFNTNLES
+37 LSSGLANIKPNNT
-50 AIQETLNSIK
+50 
-60 GLKETVES
+60 
-68 LVKNINDSL
+68 
-77 KSVKSVLDSFN
+77 LD
-88 LTFKTNMEEAGAS
+88 
-101 SKKFKDEVTTVNK
+101 
-114 AILES
+114 
-119 FSETNSGIASSTSK
+119 
-133 IIADIKKLAEE
+133 
-144 TNLELNKFGYA
+144 
-155 TNPSK
+155 
-160 LNALGTSAGYQ
+160 
-171 KFLQSGLGVVPHNIQ
+171 
-186 MPDYQVIKADKEF
+186 
-199 EKLYSNI
+199 SNI
-206 TMTVDAFKMLNVEQ
+206 TKTEELITNLQQTIEGLVSTVKSSFTNIGSTLTNHFNKPLIEAKKRAEEMTASITQFRTNYMKTFEQGKISLEQLVNGFNELNI
-220 KTTLL
+220 
-225 SMSENINAV
+225 SEEESIK
-234 SSLLSRQTS
+234 LT
-243 QPLAELDKMWSN
+243 
-255 LLRNGLGTKYGME
+255 
-268 IDKIIAKNK
+268 K
-277 ELAMSTEAIPRLRMP
+277 ELEASITNAFANSTMSAMEYVNALKEIGVATSKNSYRDALQQYRGMP
-292 TSESFVKQI
+292 TSASFVKQI

-307 LKEGGITAQE
+307 LKEGGVTAQE
-317 FAVKLK
+317 FATKLK
-323 ELGITSKELASISR
+323 ELGITSKELATISR

-365 FTESELYAYNQ
+365 FTESELYVYNQ
-376 RLAVSFIQAF
+376 RLAVSFVQAF

-392 LEELVGSFKQLDMS
+392 LEELVTSFKQLDMS

-445 TEEVALKSKELGSTG
+445 TEKVALKTKQLGST
-460 SLLGANSRSNSKNKG
+460 SLLGAGSVSNSKNKG

-480 GGVTERTFNLIKMMT
+480 GGVIDRTANLVKMMA
-495 MLDAFMG
+495 MLEVFMG
-502 VWEST
+502 TWEAT

-516 IRGYYD
+516 IRGFYD
-522 ILHKRDDKTRWNADD
+522 LLSKRDDKTRWNAKN
-537 LVAYNNELSRLQ
+537 LSEYNQRLSELQ
-549 GIYNKLNVREVGAEV
+549 GTYSKLNVRETGAEV
-564 MKMGQIY
+564 MKIGQMY
-571 GLTAKET
+571 GLSAKEIYSNT
-578 KDFTE
+578 KDLKDGQKDFVE

-593 NEGRSARDSSLALK
+593 NEGRSSRDASLALK
-607 DLIDQGAGWS
+607 DLIDQGEGWS
-617 RRTQEVGITE
+617 RRTQEIGITE

-639 AYWTGDKQDKEGL
+639 AYWSGDKQDKEGL
-652 MKALGSAEEQ
+652 IKALGSAETK

-671 INTLEDGVN
+671 INTLEDGVQ
-680 ALYNSIGAL
+680 ALYNSLGAL
-689 AGGLLD
+689 VGGFLD
-695 IASPSLIQL
+695 LASPSLIQA
-704 FSDLSKI
+704 FDHLSKI
-711 FFELNSHFVAWSS
+711 FFEINSFFVGISAKINSLKTDNPQLYDLLTWAGE
-724 SFNALKETNPE
+724 FALYGALAVGVIKR
-735 LYTKYVKF
+735 F
-743 GEWAIAGAGL
+743 GGGL
-753 FLVLKRLSGAFSGF
+753 S
-767 GNVLGGLGGKIG
+767 NLGGVLG

-794 LNGTKGESTGGTGGV
+794 LNGTKGESTDGVGGTGGV
-809 GDVLGG
+809 LG
-815 GRMEG
+815 GRMKG

-826 KVTYKNIVNNILV
+826 KTTGKNIVNNILV
-839 EAEVFASL
+839 EAEVFVSL
-847 VAGITMALATLWIA
+847 IAGITMALATLWIA

-875 RTNVQKGMTALR
+875 KTNVNKGMNALR

-900 IGFMATAGVLGAVT
+900 IGFMATAGILGTVT
-914 MATDGIGLVAIEIG
+914 MATDGVGLVAIEIG

-967 CKALKEIG
+967 CKALKEIA
-975 EMMGVLAVAVG
+975 EMMGVLAIAVG

-1016 LKLADKFNGSDSNS
+1016 LKLADKFNGNDNKS

-1059 VGEIFKGINELNKAL
+1059 VGQIFKGINELNKAL
-1074 KEEPQNPS
+1074 REEPQNPS

-1104 RFQQQIGKLTTSIDI
+1104 RFQQEIGKLTTSIDI

-1149 ENIVDTANFKVSIT
+1149 ENIVDTANFRASIT
-1163 NLGTQVGIVSGF
+1163 NLGTQVGVVSGF

-1209 QNLMGSFSSDSV
+1209 QNLMGSFASDSV
-1221 FGSIKRVLIGGAN
+1221 FGSIKRVLVGGTN

-1327 VGNANKQ
+1327 VGNTAKG
-1334 NAVAGINGLVTQLKK
+1334 NAIAGINGLVTQLKK
-1349 TLDEFATEVSSA
+1349 TLTTFASEVASA
-1361 EQQLYNDGKTLGNS
+1361 KQQLYNDGLTLGNS
-1375 FKRGLSTTKS
+1375 FKRGLSSTRA
-1385 GTITTARSIM
+1385 GTISTARSLM
-1395 TSAVSTIRYY
+1395 NSAVATIRYY

-1420 DAGFKSGITK
+1420 DAGFKSGVSK

-1435 KQKLDENIRTIRWY
+1435 KQKLDANIRTIRWY

-1461 SSFRNGFLAGL
+1461 SSFRSGFLAGL
-1472 GTIDVNSHINGTE
+1472 GTIDVNSHIIGTE

-1505 KQANNKQTPNVKQTV
+1505 KQANNKQTPSIKQTV

>member
-1 MVTELV
+1 MVVEVV
-7 GGVEAKLTL
+7 GGVEATLSL
-16 DISEFTSA
+16 DISQFTSA
-24 IETATKEAEGLGD
+24 ISEATREAEK
-37 ALSSTKFNTNLES
+37 LSSGLANIKPNNT
-50 AIQETLNSIK
+50 
-60 GLKETVES
+60 
-68 LVKNINDSL
+68 
-77 KSVKSVLDSFN
+77 LD
-88 LTFKTNMEEAGAS
+88 
-101 SKKFKDEVTTVNK
+101 
-114 AILES
+114 
-119 FSETNSGIASSTSK
+119 
-133 IIADIKKLAEE
+133 
-144 TNLELNKFGYA
+144 
-155 TNPSK
+155 
-160 LNALGTSAGYQ
+160 
-171 KFLQSGLGVVPHNIQ
+171 
-186 MPDYQVIKADKEF
+186 
-199 EKLYSNI
+199 SNI
-206 TMTVDAFKMLNVEQ
+206 TKTEELITNLQQTIEGLASTVKSSFTNIGSTLTNHFNKPLIEAKKRAEEMTASITQFRTNYMKTFEQGKISLEQLVNGFNELNI
-220 KTTLL
+220 
-225 SMSENINAV
+225 SEEESIK
-234 SSLLSRQTS
+234 LT
-243 QPLAELDKMWSN
+243 
-255 LLRNGLGTKYGME
+255 
-268 IDKIIAKNK
+268 K
-277 ELAMSTEAIPRLRMP
+277 ELEASITNAFANSTMSAMEYVNALKEIGVATSKNSYRDALQQYRGMP
-292 TSESFVKQI
+292 TSASFVKQI

-307 LKEGGITAQE
+307 LKEGGVTAQE
-317 FAVKLK
+317 FATKLK
-323 ELGITSKELASISR
+323 ELGITSKELATISR

-365 FTESELYAYNQ
+365 FTESELYVYNQ
-376 RLAVSFIQAF
+376 RLAVSFVQAF

-392 LEELVGSFKQLDMS
+392 LEELVTSFKQLDMS

-445 TEEVALKSKELGSTG
+445 TEKVALKTG
-460 SLLGANSRSNSKNKG
+460 PLLGAGSVSNSKNKG

-480 GGVTERTFNLIKMMT
+480 GGVIDRTANLVKMMA
-495 MLDAFMG
+495 MLEVFMG
-502 VWEST
+502 TWEAT

-516 IRGYYD
+516 IRGFYD
-522 ILHKRDDKTRWNADD
+522 LLSKRDDKTRWNAKN
-537 LVAYNNELSRLQ
+537 LSEYNQRLSELQ
-549 GIYNKLNVREVGAEV
+549 GTYSKLNVRETGAEV
-564 MKMGQIY
+564 MKIGQMY
-571 GLTAKET
+571 GLSAKEIYSNT
-578 KDFTE
+578 KDLKDGQKDFVE

-593 NEGRSARDSSLALK
+593 NEGRSSRDASLALK
-607 DLIDQGAGWS
+607 DLIDQGEGWS
-617 RRTQEVGITE
+617 RRTQEIGITE

-639 AYWTGDKQDKEGL
+639 AYWSGDKQDKEGL
-652 MKALGSAEEQ
+652 IKALGSAETK

-671 INTLEDGVN
+671 INTLEDGVQ
-680 ALYNSIGAL
+680 ALYNSLGAL
-689 AGGLLD
+689 VGGFLD
-695 IASPSLIQL
+695 LASPSLIQA
-704 FSDLSKI
+704 FDHLSKI
-711 FFELNSHFVAWSS
+711 FFEINSFFVGISAKINSLKTDNPQLYDLLTWAGE
-724 SFNALKETNPE
+724 FALYGALAVGVIKR
-735 LYTKYVKF
+735 F
-743 GEWAIAGAGL
+743 GGGL
-753 FLVLKRLSGAFSGF
+753 S
-767 GNVLGGLGGKIG
+767 NLGGVLG

-794 LNGTKGESTGGTGGV
+794 LNGTKGESTDGVGGTGGV
-809 GDVLGG
+809 LG
-815 GRMEG
+815 GRMKG

-826 KVTYKNIVNNILV
+826 KTTGKNIVNNILV
-839 EAEVFASL
+839 EAEVFVSL
-847 VAGITMALATLWIA
+847 IAGITMALATLWIA

-875 RTNVQKGMTALR
+875 KTNVNKGMNALR

-900 IGFMATAGVLGAVT
+900 IGFMATAGILGTVT
-914 MATDGIGLVAIEIG
+914 MATDGVGLVAIEIG

-967 CKALKEIG
+967 CKALKEIA
-975 EMMGVLAVAVG
+975 EMMGVLAIAVG

-1016 LKLADKFNGSDSNS
+1016 LKLADKFNGNDNKS

-1059 VGEIFKGINELNKAL
+1059 VGQIFKGINELNKAL

-1104 RFQQQIGKLTTSIDI
+1104 RFQQEIGKLTTSIDI

-1149 ENIVDTANFKVSIT
+1149 ENIVDTANFRASIT
-1163 NLGTQVGIVSGF
+1163 NLGTQVGVVSGF

-1209 QNLMGSFSSDSV
+1209 QNLMGSFASDSV
-1221 FGSIKRVLIGGAN
+1221 FGSIKRVLVGGTN

-1327 VGNANKQ
+1327 VGNTAKG
-1334 NAVAGINGLVTQLKK
+1334 NAIAGINGLVTQLKK
-1349 TLDEFATEVSSA
+1349 TLTTFASEVASA
-1361 EQQLYNDGKTLGNS
+1361 KQQLYNDGLTLGNS
-1375 FKRGLSTTKS
+1375 FKRGLSSTRA
-1385 GTITTARSIM
+1385 GTISTARSLM
-1395 TSAVSTIRYY
+1395 NSAVATIRYY

-1420 DAGFKSGITK
+1420 DAGFKSGVSK

-1435 KQKLDENIRTIRWY
+1435 KQKLDANIRTIRWY

-1461 SSFRNGFLAGL
+1461 SSFRSGFLAGL
-1472 GTIDVNSHINGTE
+1472 GTIDVNSHIIGTE

-1505 KQANNKQTPNVKQTV
+1505 KQANNKQTPSIKQTV

>member
-1 MVTELV
+1 MPVEVV
-7 GGVEAKLTL
+7 GGVEAKLSL
-16 DISEFTSA
+16 DISQFTSA
-24 IETATKEAEGLGD
+24 IGEATKEAEK
-37 ALSSTKFNTNLES
+37 LSSGLANIKPNNGLDS
-50 AIQETLNSIK
+50 SIK
-60 GLKETVES
+60 ETKTLIEGLTKTVQE
-68 LVKNINDSL
+68 
-77 KSVKSVLDSFN
+77 
-88 LTFKTNMEEAGAS
+88 
-101 SKKFKDEVTTVNK
+101 
-114 AILES
+114 
-119 FSETNSGIASSTSK
+119 
-133 IIADIKKLAEE
+133 
-144 TNLELNKFGYA
+144 
-155 TNPSK
+155 
-160 LNALGTSAGYQ
+160 
-171 KFLQSGLGVVPHNIQ
+171 
-186 MPDYQVIKADKEF
+186 
-199 EKLYSNI
+199 
-206 TMTVDAFKMLNVEQ
+206 MTDAFKSGTNSIVGDMNKVNSAIE
-220 KTTLL
+220 KTTDVGKTMADNIVQSYNKMTEALNNYYVNNYRAMNTWKTHGTYSHRGL
-225 SMSENINAV
+225 SSFESELRDLNLMSA
-234 SSLLSRQTS
+234 
-243 QPLAELDKMWSN
+243 
-255 LLRNGLGTKYGME
+255 GLKKYGAE
-268 IDKIIAKNK
+268 VDKIILKNEK
-277 ELAMSTEAIPRLRMP
+277 LSNSIRLFGKGDVGV
-292 TSESFVKQI
+292 SSFENHLNNI
-301 QQYATS
+301 
-307 LKEGGITAQE
+307 G
-317 FAVKLK
+317 VKLSEITK
-323 ELGITSKELASISR
+323 GAYELGQAYLTAFREGDISATKLLER
-337 EVGGAYIES
+337 LEQLQLNEEEVSTLNRSVG
-346 FKRGEMG
+346 
-353 VSELLMKFKELT
+353 L
-365 FTESELYAYNQ
+365 
-376 RLAVSFIQAF
+376 SFIQAF
-386 RNGAIS
+386 DEGALSIT
-392 LEELVGSFKQLDMS
+392 ELLARMK
-406 EKQTEELTK
+406 ELTLSDEQLAEMNK
-415 ILEKT
+415 LMQTSFEIAFEEGVIGADKYIKALE
-420 LTMAFKNGKLEAEN
+420 
-434 YIRSLQEVGVA
+434 EVGVA
-445 TEEVALKSKELGSTG
+445 TEEVALKTKELGSTG
-460 SLLGANSRSNSKNKG
+460 SLLGAGSLSNSKNKG

-480 GGVTERTFNLIKMMT
+480 GGVIDRTANLVKMMA
-495 MLDAFMG
+495 MLEAFMG
-502 VWEST
+502 TWEAT

-516 IRGYYD
+516 IRGFYD
-522 ILHKRDDKTRWNADD
+522 ILSKRNDATRWNSKNLAE
-537 LVAYNNELSRLQ
+537 YNKRLSELQ
-549 GIYNKLNVREVGAEV
+549 GTYSKLNVRETGAEV
-564 MKMGQIY
+564 MKIGQIY
-571 GLTAKET
+571 GLTAKEMYSNT
-578 KDFTE
+578 KDLKKGQKDFVE

-639 AYWTGDKQDKEGL
+639 AYWSGDKQDKKGL
-652 MKALGSAEEQ
+652 IEALGAAETK

-671 INTLEDGVN
+671 INTIEDGVQ
-680 ALYNSIGAL
+680 ALYNSLGAL
-689 AGGLLD
+689 LGGLLD
-695 IASPSLIQL
+695 LASPSLIQM
-704 FSDLSKI
+704 FKQLSEI
-711 FFELNSHFVAWSS
+711 FFELNGYFVQFSGW
-724 SFNALKETNPE
+724 FNSLKDTSPWLYNAGVWLGEIAIASGVGFLALKR
-735 LYTKYVKF
+735 F
-743 GEWAIAGAGL
+743 GGAI
-753 FLVLKRLSGAFSGF
+753 
-767 GNVLGGLGGKIG
+767 GGLGGKIA
-779 GLFKKVPKGGILGGI
+779 GLFKKVPSGGILGGI
-794 LNGTKGESTGGTGGV
+794 FNGTKGESTGGVGGTGGV
-809 GDVLGG
+809 LG

-826 KVTYKNIVNNILV
+826 KTTGKNIVNNILV

-847 VAGITMALATLWIA
+847 IAGITMALATLWIA

-875 RTNVQKGMTALR
+875 RTNVNKGMTALR

-900 IGFMATAGVLGAVT
+900 IGFMATAGILGAVAYT
-914 MATDGIGLVAIEIG
+914 TEGLGLVAIGGG
-928 LGILV
+928 LLALV
-933 GNILALIPTMKL
+933 GFINVTVASLQTVGDRLAE
-945 VGNALADLG
+945 LG
-954 ESIGGQK
+954 DHIGGQK

-1000 ANALAKLTGG
+1000 ASALAKLTGG
-1010 DALQDV
+1010 DALNDV
-1016 LKLADKFNGSDSNS
+1016 LKLADKFNGNDSNS
-1030 FISQFNAKTK
+1030 FISQFNSKTK

-1059 VGEIFKGINELNKAL
+1059 VGQIFKGINELNKAL

-1149 ENIVDTANFKVSIT
+1149 ENIVNTANFKVSIT

-1209 QNLMGSFSSDSV
+1209 QGLMGSFTSESI
-1221 FGSIKRVLIGGAN
+1221 FGNLKRIALGGTT
-1234 DLGSALPKLAQQV
+1234 DLKGSMDKLAQQV

-1288 LTNTLTTSFDYTTLA
+1288 LTNTLTTSFDYNTLA

-1349 TLDEFATEVSSA
+1349 TLDEFASEVASA
-1361 EQQLYNDGKTLGNS
+1361 KQQLHTDGQTLGNS
-1375 FKRGLSTTKS
+1375 FKRGLSSTKA
-1385 GTITTARSIM
+1385 GTISTAKSIM
-1395 TSAVSTIRYY
+1395 TSAVATIRYY

-1420 DAGFKSGITK
+1420 DAGFKSGVSK

-1435 KQKLDENIRTIRWY
+1435 KGKLDSIIKTIRGY
-1449 AQKFYQAGEKLG
+1449 SGQFYNAGDLLGGKF
-1461 SSFRNGFLAGL
+1461 RDGFLAGL
-1472 GTIDVNSHINGTE
+1472 GTIDVNSHINEG
-1485 DSRGGEYRKIQS
+1485 SYGGEYRKIQS

>member
-1 MVTELV
+1 MVVEVV
-7 GGVEAKLTL
+7 GGVEATLSL
-16 DISEFTSA
+16 DISQFTSA
-24 IETATKEAEGLGD
+24 ISEATKEAEK
-37 ALSSTKFNTNLES
+37 LSSGLANIKPNNT
-50 AIQETLNSIK
+50 
-60 GLKETVES
+60 
-68 LVKNINDSL
+68 
-77 KSVKSVLDSFN
+77 LD
-88 LTFKTNMEEAGAS
+88 
-101 SKKFKDEVTTVNK
+101 
-114 AILES
+114 
-119 FSETNSGIASSTSK
+119 
-133 IIADIKKLAEE
+133 
-144 TNLELNKFGYA
+144 
-155 TNPSK
+155 
-160 LNALGTSAGYQ
+160 
-171 KFLQSGLGVVPHNIQ
+171 
-186 MPDYQVIKADKEF
+186 
-199 EKLYSNI
+199 SNI
-206 TMTVDAFKMLNVEQ
+206 TKTEELITNLQQTIEGLVSTVKSSFTNIGSTLTNHFNKPLIEAKKRAEEMTASITQFRTNYMKTFEQ
-220 KTTLL
+220 GK
-225 SMSENINAV
+225 I
-234 SSLLSRQTS
+234 SLEQLV
-243 QPLAELDKMWSN
+243 
-255 LLRNGLGTKYGME
+255 NGF
-268 IDKIIAKNK
+268 K
-277 ELAMSTEAIPRLRMP
+277 ELNISEEESIKLTKELEASITNAFANSTMSAMEYVNALKEIGVATSKNSYRDALQQYRGMP
-292 TSESFVKQI
+292 TSASFVKQI

-307 LKEGGITAQE
+307 LKEGGVTAQE
-317 FAVKLK
+317 FATKLK
-323 ELGITSKELASISR
+323 ELGITSKELATISR

-365 FTESELYAYNQ
+365 FTESELYVYNQ
-376 RLAVSFIQAF
+376 RLAVSFVQAF

-392 LEELVGSFKQLDMS
+392 LEELVTSFKQLDMS

-445 TEEVALKSKELGSTG
+445 TEKVALKTKQLGSG
-460 SLLGANSRSNSKNKG
+460 PLLGAGSVSNSKNKG

-480 GGVTERTFNLIKMMT
+480 GGVIDRTANLVKMMA
-495 MLDAFMG
+495 MLEVFMG
-502 VWEST
+502 TWEAT

-516 IRGYYD
+516 IRGFYD
-522 ILHKRDDKTRWNADD
+522 LLSKRDDKTRWNAKN
-537 LVAYNNELSRLQ
+537 LSEYNQRLSELQ
-549 GIYNKLNVREVGAEV
+549 GTYSKLNVRETGAEV
-564 MKMGQIY
+564 MKIGQMY
-571 GLTAKET
+571 GLSAKEIYSNT
-578 KDFTE
+578 KDLKDGQKDFVE

-593 NEGRSARDSSLALK
+593 NEGRSSRDASLALK
-607 DLIDQGAGWS
+607 DLIDQGEGWS
-617 RRTQEVGITE
+617 RRTQEIGITE

-639 AYWTGDKQDKEGL
+639 AYWSGDKQDKEGL
-652 MKALGSAEEQ
+652 IKALGSAETK

-671 INTLEDGVN
+671 INTLEDGVQ
-680 ALYNSIGAL
+680 ALYNSLGAL
-689 AGGLLD
+689 VGGFLD
-695 IASPSLIQL
+695 LASPSLIQA
-704 FSDLSKI
+704 FDHLSKI
-711 FFELNSHFVAWSS
+711 FFEINSFFVGISAKINSLKTDNPQLYDLLTWAGE
-724 SFNALKETNPE
+724 FTLYGALAVGVIK
-735 LYTKYVKF
+735 KF
-743 GEWAIAGAGL
+743 GGGL
-753 FLVLKRLSGAFSGF
+753 S
-767 GNVLGGLGGKIG
+767 NLGGVLG

-794 LNGTKGESTGGTGGV
+794 LNGTKGESTDGVGGTGGV
-809 GDVLGG
+809 LG
-815 GRMEG
+815 GRMKG

-826 KVTYKNIVNNILV
+826 KTTGKNIVNNILV
-839 EAEVFASL
+839 EAEVFVSL
-847 VAGITMALATLWIA
+847 IAGITMALATLWIA

-875 RTNVQKGMTALR
+875 KTNVNKGMNALR

-900 IGFMATAGVLGAVT
+900 IGFMATAGILGTVT
-914 MATDGIGLVAIEIG
+914 MATDGVGLVAIEIG

-967 CKALKEIG
+967 CKALKEIA
-975 EMMGVLAVAVG
+975 EMMGVLAIAVG

-1016 LKLADKFNGSDSNS
+1016 LKLADKFNGNDNKS

-1059 VGEIFKGINELNKAL
+1059 VGQIFKGINELNKAL

-1104 RFQQQIGKLTTSIDI
+1104 RFQQEIGKLTTSIDI

-1149 ENIVDTANFKVSIT
+1149 ENIVDTANFRASIT
-1163 NLGTQVGIVSGF
+1163 NLGTQVGVVSGF

-1209 QNLMGSFSSDSV
+1209 QNLMGSFASDSV
-1221 FGSIKRVLIGGAN
+1221 FGSIKRVLVGGTN

-1327 VGNANKQ
+1327 VGNTAKG
-1334 NAVAGINGLVTQLKK
+1334 NAIAGINGLVTQLKK
-1349 TLDEFATEVSSA
+1349 TLTTFASEVASA
-1361 EQQLYNDGKTLGNS
+1361 KQQLYNDGLTLGNS
-1375 FKRGLSTTKS
+1375 FKRGLSSTRA
-1385 GTITTARSIM
+1385 GTISTARSLM
-1395 TSAVSTIRYY
+1395 NSAVATIRYY

-1420 DAGFKSGITK
+1420 DAGFKSGVSK

-1435 KQKLDENIRTIRWY
+1435 KQKLDANIRTIRWY

-1461 SSFRNGFLAGL
+1461 SSFRSGFLAGL
-1472 GTIDVNSHINGTE
+1472 GTIDVNSHIIGTE

-1505 KQANNKQTPNVKQTV
+1505 KQANNKQTPSIKQTV

>member
-1 MVTELV
+1 MPVEVV
-7 GGVEAKLTL
+7 GGVEAKLSL
-16 DISEFTSA
+16 DISQFTSA
-24 IETATKEAEGLGD
+24 ISEATKEAEK
-37 ALSSTKFNTNLES
+37 LSSGLANIKPNNT
-50 AIQETLNSIK
+50 
-60 GLKETVES
+60 
-68 LVKNINDSL
+68 
-77 KSVKSVLDSFN
+77 LD
-88 LTFKTNMEEAGAS
+88 
-101 SKKFKDEVTTVNK
+101 
-114 AILES
+114 
-119 FSETNSGIASSTSK
+119 
-133 IIADIKKLAEE
+133 
-144 TNLELNKFGYA
+144 
-155 TNPSK
+155 
-160 LNALGTSAGYQ
+160 
-171 KFLQSGLGVVPHNIQ
+171 
-186 MPDYQVIKADKEF
+186 
-199 EKLYSNI
+199 SNI
-206 TMTVDAFKMLNVEQ
+206 TKTEELITNLQQTIEGLASTVKSSFTNIGSTLTNHFNKPLIEAKKRAEEMTASITQFRTNYMKTFEQGKISLEQLVNGFNELNI
-220 KTTLL
+220 
-225 SMSENINAV
+225 SEEESIK
-234 SSLLSRQTS
+234 LT
-243 QPLAELDKMWSN
+243 
-255 LLRNGLGTKYGME
+255 
-268 IDKIIAKNK
+268 K
-277 ELAMSTEAIPRLRMP
+277 ELEASITNAFANSTMSAMEYVYALKEIGVATSKNSYRDALQQYRGMP
-292 TSESFVKQI
+292 TSASFVKQI

-307 LKEGGITAQE
+307 LKEGGVTAQE
-317 FAVKLK
+317 FATKLK
-323 ELGITSKELASISR
+323 ELGITSKELATISR

-365 FTESELYAYNQ
+365 FTESELYVYNQ
-376 RLAVSFIQAF
+376 RLAVSFVQAF

-392 LEELVGSFKQLDMS
+392 LEELVTSFKQLDMS

-445 TEEVALKSKELGSTG
+445 TEKVALKTKQLGSG
-460 SLLGANSRSNSKNKG
+460 PLLGAGSVSNSKNKG

-480 GGVTERTFNLIKMMT
+480 GGVIDRTANLVKMMA
-495 MLDAFMG
+495 MLEAFMG
-502 VWEST
+502 TWEAT

-516 IRGYYD
+516 IRGFYD
-522 ILHKRDDKTRWNADD
+522 LLSKRDDKTRWNAKN
-537 LVAYNNELSRLQ
+537 LSEYNQRLSELQ
-549 GIYNKLNVREVGAEV
+549 GTYSKLNVRETGAEV
-564 MKMGQIY
+564 MKIGQMY
-571 GLTAKET
+571 GLSAKEIYSNT
-578 KDFTE
+578 KDLKDGQKDFVE

-593 NEGRSARDSSLALK
+593 NEGRSSRDASLALK
-607 DLIDQGAGWS
+607 DLIDQGEGWS
-617 RRTQEVGITE
+617 RRTQEIGITE

-639 AYWTGDKQDKEGL
+639 AYWSGDKQDKEGL
-652 MKALGSAEEQ
+652 IKALGSAETK

-671 INTLEDGVN
+671 INTLEDGVQ
-680 ALYNSIGAL
+680 ALYNSLGAL
-689 AGGLLD
+689 VGGFLD
-695 IASPSLIQL
+695 LASPSLIQA
-704 FSDLSKI
+704 FDHLSKI
-711 FFELNSHFVAWSS
+711 FFEINSFFVGISAKINSLKTDNPQLYDLLTWAGE
-724 SFNALKETNPE
+724 FALYGALAVGVIKR
-735 LYTKYVKF
+735 F
-743 GEWAIAGAGL
+743 GGGL
-753 FLVLKRLSGAFSGF
+753 S
-767 GNVLGGLGGKIG
+767 NLGGVLG

-794 LNGTKGESTGGTGGV
+794 LNGTKGESTDGVGGTGGV
-809 GDVLGG
+809 LG
-815 GRMEG
+815 GRMKG

-826 KVTYKNIVNNILV
+826 KTTGKNIVNNILV
-839 EAEVFASL
+839 EAEVFVSL
-847 VAGITMALATLWIA
+847 IAGITMALATLWIA

-875 RTNVQKGMTALR
+875 KTNVNKGMNALR

-900 IGFMATAGVLGAVT
+900 IGFMATAGILGAVAYT
-914 MATDGIGLVAIEIG
+914 TEGLGLVAIGGG
-928 LGILV
+928 LLALV
-933 GNILALIPTMKL
+933 GFINVTVASLQTVGDRLAE
-945 VGNALADLG
+945 LG
-954 ESIGGQK
+954 DHIGGQK

-967 CKALKEIG
+967 CKALKEIS
-975 EMMGVLAVAVG
+975 EMMGVLAIAVG

-1000 ANALAKLTGG
+1000 ASALAKLTGG
-1010 DALQDV
+1010 DALDDV
-1016 LKLADKFNGSDSNS
+1016 LKLADKFNGNDNKS

-1059 VGEIFKGINELNKAL
+1059 VGQIFKGINELNKAL

-1104 RFQQQIGKLTTSIDI
+1104 RFQQEIGKLTTSIDI

-1128 ANAIKNINTAIRNL
+1128 ANAIKNINTSIRNL

-1149 ENIVDTANFKVSIT
+1149 ENIVDTANFRASIT
-1163 NLGTQVGIVSGF
+1163 NLGTQVGVVSGF

-1209 QNLMGSFSSDSV
+1209 QNLMGSFASDSV
-1221 FGSIKRVLIGGAN
+1221 FGSIKRVLVGGTN

-1327 VGNANKQ
+1327 VGNTAKG
-1334 NAVAGINGLVTQLKK
+1334 NAIAGINGLVTQLKK
-1349 TLDEFATEVSSA
+1349 TLTTFASEVASA
-1361 EQQLYNDGKTLGNS
+1361 KQQLYNDGLTLGNS
-1375 FKRGLSTTKS
+1375 FKRGLSSTRA
-1385 GTITTARSIM
+1385 GTISTARSLM
-1395 TSAVSTIRYY
+1395 NSAVATIRYY

-1420 DAGFKSGITK
+1420 DAGFKSGVSK

-1435 KQKLDENIRTIRWY
+1435 KQKLDANIRTIRWY

-1461 SSFRNGFLAGL
+1461 SSFRSGFLAGL
-1472 GTIDVNSHINGTE
+1472 GTIDVNSHISGTE

-1505 KQANNKQTPNVKQTV
+1505 KQANNKQTPSIKQTV